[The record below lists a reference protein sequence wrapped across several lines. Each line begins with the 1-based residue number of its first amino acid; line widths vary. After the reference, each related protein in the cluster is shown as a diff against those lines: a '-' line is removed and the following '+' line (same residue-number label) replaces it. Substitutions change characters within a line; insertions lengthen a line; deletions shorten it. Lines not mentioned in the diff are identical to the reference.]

1 MISILIRDTEVKIT
15 DVLKLLGEGYTYD
28 QISNKFKITPTDII
42 LSARIASDIIS
53 EMVSIKGKDIISAN
67 MEFILKNGKMVPL
80 EEVRKKH
87 PRAFEKWHENE
98 TNNLISYY
106 KSGKSVA
113 EISII
118 LQRSYGSIKAQLEKI
133 GLINR

>member
-53 EMVSIKGKDIISAN
+53 EMVSIISSK
-67 MEFILKNGKMVPL
+67 F
-80 EEVRKKH
+80 
-87 PRAFEKWHENE
+87 
-98 TNNLISYY
+98 
-106 KSGKSVA
+106 
-113 EISII
+113 
-118 LQRSYGSIKAQLEKI
+118 QRSVSSFLFFISTVNVIVKKLDEYIQVI
-133 GLINR
+133 GE

>member
-1 MISILIRDTEVKIT
+1 MTNILIRDTEVKIT
-15 DVLKLLGEGYTYD
+15 DVLNLLSEGYTYD
-28 QISNKFKITPTDII
+28 QISDKFKITPTDIM

-53 EMVSIKGKDIISAN
+53 EMVSIKGKDSINAR
-67 MEFILKNGKMVPL
+67 MEFIISKGNLVPL

-87 PRAFEKWHENE
+87 PRAFEKWHESE

-106 KSGKSVA
+106 KSGKSIA
-113 EISII
+113 DISSI
-118 LQRSYGSIKAQLEKI
+118 LQRSYGSIKAQLEKV